1 MSDTDRV
8 KRNIDYLN
16 ILCKCNSK
24 MRKSILHNADKDLIN
39 TLCECIHNC
48 LNGNIDLNEQTK
60 NKLKRHKNI
69 LRKLLVKKKVSIK
82 KKREIFNQKGGFLP
96 VLLSTV
102 LGGLTS
108 ILANYAAE

>member
-82 KKREIFNQKGGFLP
+82 KGNFQSKRR
-96 VLLSTV
+96 LSTSFIIN
-102 LGGLTS
+102 GPRWS
-108 ILANYAAE
+108 YKYIS